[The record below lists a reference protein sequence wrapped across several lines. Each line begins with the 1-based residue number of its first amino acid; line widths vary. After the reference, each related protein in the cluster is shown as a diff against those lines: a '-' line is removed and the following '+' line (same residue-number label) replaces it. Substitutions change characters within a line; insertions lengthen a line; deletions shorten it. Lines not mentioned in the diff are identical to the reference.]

1 MIELLL
7 GLPAVVT
14 LLLCSAL
21 IFGIVSLGRM
31 LVRRF
36 FTHESLREA
45 HDVSAVVYANI
56 GVVYAIVVGLMAV
69 HGQERY
75 IDLRETSERESA
87 RIIAVGRSAQSL
99 NSPLGE
105 KIAKL
110 AAIYASTVA
119 KYEWNDDMK
128 GPSPQGRKAM
138 LALWDAVHEMEATGD
153 GLKPASQTVLNA
165 VNDLMMDRMSRISL
179 MQDHIGRILWFILL
193 GGGGLLIGFV
203 VLFEPKVDGLH
214 RILTLTVIVSVVSVL
229 LLIFMYEHPTD
240 GALSLTPEAY
250 VVAADLLSGR

>member
-7 GLPAVVT
+7 GLPAGVS
-14 LLLCSAL
+14 LLLCSA
-21 IFGIVSLGRM
+21 FAFVAVSVGRM
-31 LVRRF
+31 LVRRY

-75 IDLRETSERESA
+75 IDLRETAERESG

-105 KIAKL
+105 KIAEL

-138 LALWDAVHEMEATGD
+138 LALWDAVHDMEATNDGMKPGGD
-153 GLKPASQTVLNA
+153 GA
-165 VNDLMMDRMSRISL
+165 V
-179 MQDHIGRILWFILL
+179 
-193 GGGGLLIGFV
+193 
-203 VLFEPKVDGLH
+203 
-214 RILTLTVIVSVVSVL
+214 
-229 LLIFMYEHPTD
+229 
-240 GALSLTPEAY
+240 GAA
-250 VVAADLLSGR
+250 R